1 MKSQLFK
8 ATYLLLLG
16 IILAACGAAPQQ
28 NTNTPESAGSTVK
41 VESSSTPAHPPTTT
55 PTAEPSPTPTQVPL
69 PEVIDGKT
77 VSDLQ
82 IVRSFLKYPDEPS
95 NLMRST
101 FSPDQRFAASWGCTL
116 QTESNSTCDA
126 PLLVLFDL
134 DTGKVLHKLEPL
146 TTIVENMR
154 FSPDGETLALAGCH
168 TPIQYYGQPDTTCTE
183 PRVWLVDTATGEI
196 THELIGYSSPV
207 KFMDFSPDGKTL
219 FTGILYSK
227 RDNYP
232 DSTIRVWDVASG
244 KKLSEIQPAIT
255 DGTKVTPYLSPD
267 GRYLITH
274 IYNLSNSHGKIDWWD
289 LENPSSKAIYSFQG
303 IQSAISPDS
312 KKIAV
317 MESFDNMVIHIYD
330 LQTGEK
336 IKTIPTG
343 LRKGSPYKF
352 SFTPDSKSLLLTD
365 SKTDKGEGYAIIDI
379 NNGDPITR
387 AKPSLFEMSPD
398 AAYAFSPDG
407 KLLVIYGSI
416 GDYESIMGDYAPK
429 ISVWDTTTWKEI
441 TVPQPY
447 FSLSSFDQPSYLAFS
462 PDQKRLLAHSDSFV
476 TQFGLQIKEQEPA
489 RKFLLDY
496 LDKLSNGNYAE
507 AANDLK
513 YSDESMISEWL
524 SGKLP
529 GGVDPKDK
537 VAVLKALC
545 INEKFPCLQFLKI
558 TYEAQTLPDTFLF
571 RVQFSNPD
579 GTPAVWPPCKDLPKD
594 KYCDYRTEFDYTIQ
608 AQPDG
613 SFKVLDTL
621 PYSLWLD
628 G

>member
-8 ATYLLLLG
+8 VMIVMLLG
-16 IILAACGAAPQQ
+16 IILAACGAATQQ
-28 NTNTPESAGSTVK
+28 NMSTAESAGSTVQ
-41 VESSSTPAHPPTTT
+41 VVSSPTQVPSPTTT

-69 PEVIDGKT
+69 PEVIDGNT

-95 NLMRST
+95 NLMRTS
-101 FSPDQRFAASWGCTL
+101 FSLDQRFAASWGCTY
-116 QTESNSTCDA
+116 QTDSNSTCAA
-126 PLLVLFDL
+126 PLLILFDMN
-134 DTGKVLHKLEPL
+134 TGKVLQKLEPL

-154 FSPDGETLALAGCH
+154 FSPDGVTLALSGCH

-196 THELIGYSSPV
+196 THELKGYSSPV

-219 FTGILYSK
+219 YTGILYSK
-227 RDNYP
+227 GDNYP
-232 DSTIRVWDVASG
+232 DSTIRIWDVASG
-244 KKLSEIQPAIT
+244 KKLSEIQPAIA

-274 IYNLSNSHGKIDWWD
+274 LYNLSNGHGKVDWWD
-289 LENPSSKAIYSFQG
+289 LESPSSKAIYSYQG

-343 LRKGSPYKF
+343 LRNGSPYKF
-352 SFTPDSKSLLLTD
+352 SFAPDSKSLLLTD
-365 SKTDKGEGYAIIDI
+365 SKTEKGEGYAIINI
-379 NNGDPITR
+379 NNEDLITR
-387 AKPSLFEMSPD
+387 TKPALFEMSPD

-407 KLLVIYGSI
+407 KLLVIYGSV
-416 GDYESIMGDYAPK
+416 GDYKSIMGDYDPK

-441 TVPQPY
+441 AVAQPY
-447 FSLSSFDQPSYLAFS
+447 FSLASFDQPSYLAFS
-462 PDQKRLLAHSDSFV
+462 PDQKRLLAYSDSNV
-476 TQFGLQIKEQEPA
+476 TQFGLPVKEQEPA
-489 RKFLLDY
+489 RKFLLEY
-496 LDKLSNGNYAE
+496 LDKLSNGKYAE

-513 YSDESMISEWL
+513 YSDESMISESL

-545 INEKFPCLQFLKI
+545 TNEKFPCLPLLKV
-558 TYEAQTLPDTFLF
+558 TYEAQTLPDTYLF
-571 RVQFSNPD
+571 RVQFSNSD
-579 GTPAVWPPCKDLPKD
+579 GTPAIWPPCKDLPKD
-594 KYCDYRTEFDYTIQ
+594 KYCDFRTEFDYTVQ
-608 AQPDG
+608 EQPDG
-613 SFKVLDTL
+613 SFKILDTL

-628 G
+628 K